1 MKTLCVRLS
10 SAIAE
15 AMSSER
21 GKRIRKYDAFKMR
34 TSAEGVSVDSSNAV
48 GDENPLDRGIRKC
61 HRTDRSYAARDY
73 DSLDA
78 RAFRKSISV
87 DLTDGKPLTLGWDDD
102 NAVLAVAD
110 PDNAVIAAVIAELVA
125 QTDRV
130 FGVNILCG
138 VDLAADGAGLDKL
151 ALAVIRPI
159 REDMGHPSRIARFN
173 LSAKSADALELAG
186 GGAGR
191 LGQR

>member
-1 MKTLCVRLS
+1 
-10 SAIAE
+10 
-15 AMSSER
+15 MSSER
-21 GKRIRKYDAFKMR
+21 GKRIRKDDAFKMR

-48 GDENPLDRGIRKC
+48 GDENPLDRGTFKC
-61 HRTDRSYAARDY
+61 HRTDRSYAARNY

-87 DLTDGKPLTLGWDDD
+87 DLTDGKPLTLGRDD
-102 NAVLAVAD
+102 
-110 PDNAVIAAVIAELVA
+110 DNAVIAAVIAELVA

-138 VDLAADGAGLDKL
+138 ADLAADGAGLDKL